1 MVTTEHESPIK
12 IIRDNP
18 EVLVQLMKLAF
29 GIDAGPDLT
38 IRSASEAC
46 TQLAPVSYTADNV
59 VEICEGTSTEPTLSI
74 VAETQR
80 AVDHDKCGS
89 WPLYVTSQWAKTRAP
104 CYLVVIC
111 PRPAVAEWAREPIKL
126 GHPGFELT
134 PLVLGPGS
142 EPLIT
147 STEQAAQMPELTILC
162 TLANVTPH
170 TRESMEI
177 AHAALATIENEDA
190 KTGALYTGILMAVLA
205 QSAKKLLEEYVIT
218 GTPDFKFENDP
229 FRPYVAEGE
238 AKGEVRGEAK
248 AVLKV
253 LAARGVSVPDDAR
266 ERVLACEDTEQL
278 DRWLA
283 RAVTAESVDDVFG

>member
-1 MVTTEHESPIK
+1 MVTTEHEYPIK
-12 IIRDNP
+12 IIRDSP
-18 EVLVQLMKLAF
+18 EVIVQLMRLAF
-29 GIDAGPDLT
+29 GVEVQSEFT

-46 TQLAPVSYTADNV
+46 TQLAPVAYTADNV
-59 VEICEGTSTEPTLSI
+59 VEICEGTATKPTISI

-80 AVDHDKCGS
+80 AVDHDKRGS
-89 WPLYVTSQWAKTRAP
+89 WPLYVASQWATTSAP

-111 PRPAVAEWAREPIKL
+111 PRPAVADWARKPIKL

-142 EPLIT
+142 GPLIT

-177 AHAALATIENEDA
+177 AHAALATIENENA
-190 KTGALYTGILMAVLA
+190 KTGAFYTGILLAVLA

-229 FRPYVAEGE
+229 FLPYVAEGE
-238 AKGEVRGEAK
+238 TRGEAK

-253 LAARGVSVPDDAR
+253 LAARGVSVPDDVR
-266 ERVLACEDTEQL
+266 ERVLACEDPEQV

-283 RAVTAESVDDVFG
+283 RASTADTADELFA